1 LEGNDQ
7 PTTERRGS
15 HTGPVELGGV
25 AARLW
30 KVFRVPFAGHGVR
43 KAPAEITRRWKASDR
58 VDLREEASAVL
69 VGSKILWIPSRR
81 RSDTTT
87 KGVGT

>member
-1 LEGNDQ
+1 
-7 PTTERRGS
+7 
-15 HTGPVELGGV
+15 
-25 AARLW
+25 
-30 KVFRVPFAGHGVR
+30 
-43 KAPAEITRRWKASDR
+43 